1 MIKPT
6 MQQNER
12 GRKAGG
18 EQEDDLYS
26 AAQDA
31 FSVKIVTDDKAVKRL
46 AKQCKL
52 DNIFLAW
59 EPQK

>member
-18 EQEDDLYS
+18 EEDDLYGV
-26 AAQDA
+26 AQDA
-31 FSVKIVTDDKAVKRL
+31 FSVKIVTDEKAVKRL

-52 DNIFLAW
+52 DNIFLSW

>member
-12 GRKAGG
+12 PRKAGG
-18 EQEDDLYS
+18 EEDDLYGV
-26 AAQDA
+26 AQDS

-52 DNIFLAW
+52 DNIFLSW